1 MWKKLLKYRHEAKEF
16 FKMEV
21 FCGRQTSFWYDHWC
35 SLGQLHG
42 LLGDRG
48 FIDLGISSSCSVAE
62 ALSSHRRRSHRDDI
76 LNDIEEEL
84 EKLLCRGICT
94 EQDRSLCRSIGGQFK
109 AKFFSPEIWHQIRE
123 QGLVKQW
130 HKAIWFSG
138 ATPKFTFISWLAAHD
153 RLTTGDKMASWNRG
167 ISSVCVLCNISA
179 ESRDHLFFSCN
190 FSSHIWDRLTRRLL
204 LCRYTTNFPAL
215 LLLLSGQDFSGT
227 KRFLL
232 RYVFQATIHTLWRE
246 RNKRRHGDLPIP
258 SDHIIKFIDR
268 QTRNRLSTITKQ
280 GLHKYADGLRIWFA
294 ARDNLTPNH

>member
-84 EKLLCRGICT
+84 EKLRCRGICT

-179 ESRDHLFFSCN
+179 ESRDHLFFSCM
-190 FSSHIWDRLTRRLL
+190 
-204 LCRYTTNFPAL
+204 
-215 LLLLSGQDFSGT
+215 G
-227 KRFLL
+227 
-232 RYVFQATIHTLWRE
+232 
-246 RNKRRHGDLPIP
+246 
-258 SDHIIKFIDR
+258 
-268 QTRNRLSTITKQ
+268 
-280 GLHKYADGLRIWFA
+280 
-294 ARDNLTPNH
+294 